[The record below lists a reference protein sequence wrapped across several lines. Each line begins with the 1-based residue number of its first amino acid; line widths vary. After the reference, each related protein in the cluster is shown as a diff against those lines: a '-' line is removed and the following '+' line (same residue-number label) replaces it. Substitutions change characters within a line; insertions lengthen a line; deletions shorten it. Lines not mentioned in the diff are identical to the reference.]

1 MTTPKVTVFQVY
13 NAALPASVENQL
25 TLQAVSYILDMIYTD
40 TLREEEGGTYGAQ
53 SASAFFRYPVET
65 ALLQVY
71 FDTNEAQADKL
82 ATIARKAVADLAE
95 NGPSEEYFNRTV
107 ENMKNNLPQSRITNS
122 YWMNVLNLWQNYGIE
137 ADTERE
143 AAINAL
149 TREKVAAMAR
159 QILDSGNFVEIR
171 MMPQAE

>member
-1 MTTPKVTVFQVY
+1 M
-13 NAALPASVENQL
+13 
-25 TLQAVSYILDMIYTD
+25 
-40 TLREEEGGTYGAQ
+40 R
-53 SASAFFRYPVET
+53 
-65 ALLQVY
+65 
-71 FDTNEAQADKL
+71 
-82 ATIARKAVADLAE
+82 
-95 NGPSEEYFNRTV
+95 
-107 ENMKNNLPQSRITNS
+107 NNLPQSRITNS

-143 AAINAL
+143 TAINAL